1 MVITGFI
8 WWVIEWLVSCCC
20 WFSDWNCCWFSI
32 WNTCSTLVC
41 YQPTFMLLLATG
53 NLIKISFTHLLP
65 SPFFVTTLIKMVS
78 APFALITTHSH
89 RVRSPYRWVRSKVI
103 PINLL
108 KNTCPGFFLYNT
120 CIKLIILIT
129 QIKDTCSQIGHI
141 HSCH

>member
-89 RVRSPYRWVRSKVI
+89 RVRSPYRWVRS
-103 PINLL
+103 PSWL
-108 KNTCPGFFLYNT
+108 KRILVNIMN
-120 CIKLIILIT
+120 ILIYNSY
-129 QIKDTCSQIGHI
+129 IEIEVLIWKKLEIN
-141 HSCH
+141 